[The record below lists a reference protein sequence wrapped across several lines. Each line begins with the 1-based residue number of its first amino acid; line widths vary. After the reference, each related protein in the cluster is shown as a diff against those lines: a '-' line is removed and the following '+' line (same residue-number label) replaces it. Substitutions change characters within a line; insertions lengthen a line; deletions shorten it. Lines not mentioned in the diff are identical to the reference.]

1 MKDMRASKIRVNCGG
16 WTTRWRKR
24 GPLYIDCR
32 GVVDRDGD
40 WGHFRVK
47 IKEFF
52 KKWLERDYR
61 KWSIPFVRY
70 VYHLQDRGNL
80 PESIRPPKDLKSNFK
95 NRRDDDL

>member
-1 MKDMRASKIRVNCGG
+1 MRASKIRVNCGG

-52 KKWLERDYR
+52 KKWLERDYPLNGR
-61 KWSIPFVRY
+61 FLSLHTFIISKIEIIYR
-70 VYHLQDRGNL
+70 NL
-80 PESIRPPKDLKSNFK
+80 TDKDLKSNFK

>member
-1 MKDMRASKIRVNCGG
+1 MRASKIRVNCGG

-40 WGHFRVK
+40 WGHFCVK

-52 KKWLERDYR
+52 KKWLERDYPVNGRFLSLDTFIISKIEVIYRNLSDR
-61 KWSIPFVRY
+61 KI
-70 VYHLQDRGNL
+70 
-80 PESIRPPKDLKSNFK
+80 
-95 NRRDDDL
+95 